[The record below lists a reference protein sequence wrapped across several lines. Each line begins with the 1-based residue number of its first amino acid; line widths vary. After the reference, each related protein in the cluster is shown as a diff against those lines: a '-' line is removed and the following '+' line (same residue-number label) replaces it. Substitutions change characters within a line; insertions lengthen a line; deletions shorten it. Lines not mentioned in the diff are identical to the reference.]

1 MEKNRYLSTADAS
14 RVLGVTPAT
23 IRLMARRGDLP
34 VAAMTEGGI
43 HLFRRATVEGR
54 PGDEPSASNRL
65 SARAAGGTAM
75 ARNRRAARTETR
87 KSRKDPLA
95 RERGFEVLQLM
106 RSKGYSLTRAAREA
120 HTTRETTRK
129 HVGQALTRSKSGR
142 YAATASD
149 RLTRRVWFLTKTGKV
164 EVSVRGSR
172 VASRVAQHSAAV
184 HHFLTTGDSGPLD
197 AFQGQAIRSRNQ
209 IYFFLTDSE
218 ALEQLANAGQV
229 SFERLYVLRA

>member
-1 MEKNRYLSTADAS
+1 MPRKR
-14 RVLGVTPAT
+14 RK
-23 IRLMARRGDLP
+23 ARK
-34 VAAMTEGGI
+34 
-43 HLFRRATVEGR
+43 
-54 PGDEPSASNRL
+54 
-65 SARAAGGTAM
+65 
-75 ARNRRAARTETR
+75 ETR

-95 RERGFEVLQLM
+95 RERGLEVLQLM

-129 HVGQALTRSKSGR
+129 HVGRALIRSKSGR

-184 HHFLTTGDSGPLD
+184 HQFLTTGDSGPLD
-197 AFQGQAIRSRNQ
+197 ALQGRAIRSGKKTY
-209 IYFFLTDSE
+209 IFLTDTE
-218 ALEQLANAGQV
+218 ALERLANVGEV
-229 SFERLYVLRA
+229 SFERLYVRRA